1 VNFRRTDG
9 VRRSKFVYRSQGESD
24 MKRQRNAR
32 LPGLGAFWV
41 NRGHQQKSE
50 CGRNCALTLRGLRG
64 CVFYRPLALAMSILL
79 IPSLSWFESVAGIP
93 LGSSAKSFQASAQTT
108 GGTGCQ
114 AASATAIIRTNC
126 VNGQLFNLFGDLNQ
140 LESDSVNAYLAL
152 HALPASDASVIYTYG
167 RQDLRDA
174 IRASMFSQLLAII
187 KKAASERTQHEQTL
201 FNWLQLLVQQNE
213 IALYT
218 NAIEEAGRF
227 FADPCTFTLDADIA
241 SADKLNYDGRPFCG
255 GLQSNIFT
263 PPIPAASYFTAYGL
277 KTSYGAAAQQF
288 NEFGSIMADTS
299 LSVGAQAGI
308 ALGAGS
314 VAAATTGAALYSN
327 LAAALAAWGDAVAAG
342 EVTVEGV
349 GALAAGS
356 SFILSGSTVSAIGL
370 GTAVSGPVAIVL
382 IAVAAGVLAA
392 LQLATNIER
401 ENDLANFSNLLAQAQ
416 NNPPDLAAMVADTS
430 GLGTYKIQASINS
443 QTVPDKPSAT
453 VLPEHRPG
461 TDFTFEITGGSDT
474 EPRFSN
480 ILDYEDWEE
489 DHGTAQTWGG
499 WFLETC
505 TIGNTPCLEDEGIN
519 ADIRYVDAAGVKWT
533 ASRMGN
539 NFVHTKAQ
547 PASTDLICP
556 ADATTGVTPATTDLT
571 KCATY
576 VTDNITF
583 KDVHGNL
590 VTAKLSVL
598 TPPVVSGPTLLA
610 FGPGITSTQS
620 ITMIG
625 NPAPT
630 VCLSSGSLPTDFSL
644 NGGNCGT
651 GSFRIQFNGNR
662 NAAIQTYG
670 LALSASNSAGKISIP
685 VTVNVSPQLAIIS
698 PSALNVTAGLPVNFT
713 VVATGVPTPRL
724 SASENLLG
732 LNLKDNGDG
741 TATISGVVPYP
752 ESNAVCFEPC
762 NTGISATNS
771 QGTATQFLAITA
783 GSPPLANLVPP
794 TGATFSAGVPNQ
806 HLLYSNGAITS
817 VSWTLIPDPN
827 AAWLKLKDNGD
838 GTALLTGT
846 PPAGTSGTFNPKI
859 GPVAFGT
866 FTIINPFPVT
876 VTNVPVFTSPNTAT
890 FTAGRDSSFGIS
902 ASEGDITLVGALP
915 KGLTFTPSV
924 SGPVT
929 SGSSAVI
936 SGTPAGGTG
945 GQYTLNPV
953 ATAPGTK
960 GPATQALTLNI
971 NEAPIFTGPC
981 PIPGRTPPACTVE
994 MPPEGVL
1001 TVTTAGF
1008 PFMSS
1013 EALPASSGLLP
1024 QGGKWMSFFLLHLP
1038 AGFEASNRNA
1048 EGFATGTL
1056 KIKAPSDAVIGEEFV
1071 VGIFADNGVQPQA
1084 EQDIFIKIVKPR

>member
-1 VNFRRTDG
+1 
-9 VRRSKFVYRSQGESD
+9 
-24 MKRQRNAR
+24 MKRQTTAQR
-32 LPGLGAFWV
+32 LPRLGAFGV
-41 NRGHQQKSE
+41 NRGHQEKSKR
-50 CGRNCALTLRGLRG
+50 RNCALTLRGLRRRA
-64 CVFYRPLALAMSILL
+64 FYRPLALAMSVLL
-79 IPSLSWFESVAGIP
+79 IPSFSWFESVAGIP

-114 AASATAIIRTNC
+114 AASATAIIQTNC

-152 HALPASDASVIYTYG
+152 HALPATDASVIYTYG
-167 RQDLRDA
+167 RQDLRDE
-174 IRASMFSQLLAII
+174 IRASMFTQMLAII

-218 NAIEEAGRF
+218 NAITESGRF

-241 SADKLNYDGRPFCG
+241 SAYKLSYDGHPFCG

-263 PPIPAASYFTAYGL
+263 PPVPAASYFTAYGF
-277 KTSYGAAAQQF
+277 KTSYGAPAEQF
-288 NEFGSIMADTS
+288 KEFGSLMADTS

-308 ALGAGS
+308 SLSAGA
-314 VAAATTGAALYSN
+314 VAAAITGVALYAN
-327 LAAALAAWGDAVAAG
+327 LSAALAAWGTALAAG

-370 GTAVSGPVAIVL
+370 GTAVAAPVAIVL
-382 IAVAAGVLAA
+382 IAVAAGVIAA

-401 ENDLANFSNLLAQAQ
+401 ENDIANFSNLLTQAQ
-416 NNPPDLAAMVADTS
+416 NNLPDLAAMVADTS
-430 GLGTYKIQASINS
+430 GLGNYKIQATMNS

-453 VLPEHRPG
+453 VLPVHRPG
-461 TDFTFEITGGSDT
+461 TDFTFEIAGASGAAPSI
-474 EPRFSN
+474 SS
-480 ILDYEDWEE
+480 ILTYQDWDGNQAKAE
-489 DHGTAQTWGG
+489 TWGG

-505 TIGNTPCLEDEGIN
+505 TTVNAPCLVGEGIN

-556 ADATTGVTPATTDLT
+556 ADTKTGVTPAGTDLT
-571 KCATY
+571 KCAAY
-576 VTDNITF
+576 VTDNITL
-583 KDVHGNL
+583 KDVDGNL

-598 TPPVVSGPTLLA
+598 TPPVISGSTLLA
-610 FGPGITSTQS
+610 FGPGIPSTQS

-630 VCLSSGSLPTDFSL
+630 VCLSSGSLPADFSL

-662 NAAIQTYG
+662 DAAIHTYA
-670 LALSASNSAGKISIP
+670 LTLSARNSVGNISIP
-685 VTVNVSPQLAIIS
+685 VTVDVSPQLAIIS
-698 PSALNVTAGLPVNFT
+698 PNVLNVTAGLPVNFT
-713 VVATGVPTPRL
+713 VVATGIPTPKL

-732 LNLKDNGDG
+732 LSFKDSGDG

-752 ESNAVCFEPC
+752 QSNAVCFAPC

-771 QGTATQFLAITA
+771 QGTVTQFLAITA

-794 TGATFSAGVPNQ
+794 TSTTFSAGVPNQ

-817 VSWTLIPDPN
+817 VSWSLIPDPK
-827 AAWLKLKDNGD
+827 ASWLKLKDNGD

-866 FTIINPFPVT
+866 FTVINPFPVT
-876 VTNVPVFTSPNTAT
+876 VENIPVYLSPNTAT
-890 FTAGRDSSFGIS
+890 FTVGKESSFAIS

-915 KGLTFTPSV
+915 EGLTFNTSV
-924 SGPVT
+924 NGPVT
-929 SGSSAVI
+929 QGSSAVI
-936 SGTPAGGTG
+936 SGTPAAGTG
-945 GQYTLNPV
+945 GQYTLNLV
-953 ATAPGTK
+953 ATAPGTA
-960 GPATQALTLNI
+960 GPGTQALTLNI

-981 PIPGRTPPACTVE
+981 PSANCTVE
-994 MPPEGVL
+994 VPAGG
-1001 TVTTAGF
+1001 TFAVTTTGF

-1013 EALPASSGLLP
+1013 GRLPASSGPLP
-1024 QGGKWMSFFLLHLP
+1024 SFSAAGEKWMSFYLLHLP
-1038 AGFEASNRNA
+1038 AGFTASNLNA

-1056 KIKAPSDAVIGEEFV
+1056 TIQAPPSAPLGAQYAVA
-1071 VGIFADNGVQPQA
+1071 IFADNGVQPQA
-1084 EQDIFIKIVKPR
+1084 EKDIFIKIVKPTEPAAFSGTQ